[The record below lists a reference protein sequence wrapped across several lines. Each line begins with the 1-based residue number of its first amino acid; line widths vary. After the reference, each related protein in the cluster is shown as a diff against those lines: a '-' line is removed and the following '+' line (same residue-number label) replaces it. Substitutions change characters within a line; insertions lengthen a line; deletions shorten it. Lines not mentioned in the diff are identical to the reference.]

1 MMAAPHVVNR
11 ISQFI
16 LRGPQHALQLTG
28 RGCAAKEMM
37 NMSDK
42 LEVDVVDVGAQHMGV
57 LALSKKPRRT
67 AVERAEESL
76 NKAKAKARLK
86 LLRLAHGHVEEAMT
100 LVTASGDISFRV
112 YAGQASETVNM
123 RDLLIDIRAAIRQE
137 IGE

>member
-1 MMAAPHVVNR
+1 
-11 ISQFI
+11 
-16 LRGPQHALQLTG
+16 
-28 RGCAAKEMM
+28 MM
-37 NMSDK
+37 NMS
-42 LEVDVVDVGAQHMGV
+42 V
-57 LALSKKPRRT
+57 LALDSKGHEEFPEAEVQATVKKRRT

-76 NKAKAKARLK
+76 AKAKEKARLK
-86 LLRLAHGHVEEAMT
+86 MLRLAHGHVEEAMT